1 MATGLDW
8 GTSTVI
14 AAKNVP
20 SKTEEGKMVTSFR
33 KQRNCYIPYDISD
46 PSARSFL
53 ENSGAK
59 YVDLGEKGRVYV
71 IGEDAMRLSNSLTS
85 KGNKVSLER
94 PMKAGIMQGKI
105 QDSRIMRAIA
115 ESVLPT
121 KDDDKIVVFSLPSD
135 PIDADFKIFAHRSMA
150 ENALSSLGWT
160 SKPLAESVAV
170 VYAEQPV
177 VVTKDGEELPLTG
190 IGVSFGGGMV
200 NVCYAY
206 RSVPTFAFSLA
217 NAYGMNEGSSGD
229 WIDLQLYKAFGDQIG
244 SVGKCTAYKESYA
257 NFSREL
263 EEYAE
268 WVAED
273 ASVNQGETF
282 WHYEVLSTMKAFYN
296 GLLDWVVDK
305 LTEKFEEERPAAPG
319 PLEIV
324 IAGGT
329 TIPDG
334 FETLFEQRLA
344 KKKLPFKVAGV
355 RKGKDPER
363 SVTIGCLADAEVMA
377 EEARKE

>member
-1 MATGLDW
+1 MAVGLDW

-14 AAKNVP
+14 AAKNIP

-85 KGNKVSLER
+85 KGNRISLER

-121 KDDDKIVVFSLPSD
+121 KDEDKVVVYSVPSD
-135 PIDADFKIFAHRSMA
+135 PIDADFKIFAHKSMA
-150 ENALSSLGWT
+150 ESALSALGWN
-160 SKPLAESVAV
+160 SKPLEEAVAV
-170 VYAEQPV
+170 VYAEQPTV
-177 VVTKDGEELPLTG
+177 VSKDGEELPLTG
-190 IGVSFGGGMV
+190 IGVSFGGGMI
-200 NVCYAY
+200 NVAYAY
-206 RSVPTFAFSLA
+206 RSIPTFSFSLA
-217 NAYGMNEGSSGD
+217 DAYGMSAGSAGD
-229 WIDLQLYKAFGDQIG
+229 WLDQQLLKAFEQFGTIG
-244 SVGKCTAYKESYA
+244 RATAYKESYA
-257 NFSREL
+257 NFENDI

-268 WVAED
+268 FVAED
-273 ASVNQGETF
+273 SNIYNGETF
-282 WHYEVLSTMKAFYN
+282 WHYEVLSTMRAFYN
-296 GLLDWVVDK
+296 GLLDYVVDK
-305 LTEKFEEERPAAPG
+305 LSQKFEEERPSAPG
-319 PLEIV
+319 PLEV
-324 IAGGT
+324 CIAGGT
-329 TIPDG
+329 TSPAG
-334 FETLFEQRLA
+334 FEKLFEERLQ
-344 KKKLPFKVAGV
+344 KKKLPFKLARV

-363 SVTIGCLADAEVMA
+363 AVAIGCLADAEVTA
-377 EEARKE
+377 EENRKNE

>member
-1 MATGLDW
+1 MAVGLDW

-20 SKTEEGKMVTSFR
+20 SKNEEGKIVTSFR

-46 PSARSFL
+46 PSSRSFL
-53 ENSGAK
+53 EDSGAK

-115 ESVLPT
+115 ESVMP
-121 KDDDKIVVFSLPSD
+121 KEVNDRIVVFSVPSD
-135 PIDADFKIFAHRSMA
+135 PIDDNFKIIAHRSMA
-150 ENALSSLGWT
+150 ENALESLGWE

-170 VYAEQPV
+170 VYAEQPKV
-177 VVTKDGEELPLTG
+177 ITKDGEELPLTG
-190 IGVSFGGGMV
+190 IGISFGGGMV
-200 NVCYAY
+200 NVCYTY
-206 RSVPTFAFSLA
+206 RSVPTFSFSLA
-217 NAYGMNEGSSGD
+217 NAYGMKEGSSGD

-257 NFSREL
+257 NFARDMD
-263 EEYAE
+263 EYSQF
-268 WVAED
+268 VAED
-273 ASVNQGETF
+273 SSINQGEVF
-282 WHYEVLSTMKAFYN
+282 WHYEVLNTMKAFYN

-305 LTEKFEEERPAAPG
+305 LSEKFEEEKPTAPG

-324 IAGGT
+324 VAGGT

-334 FETLFEQRLA
+334 FETMFEQRLS
-344 KKKLPFKVAGV
+344 KKRLPFKVAGV
-355 RKGKDPER
+355 RKGAEPER
-363 SVTIGCLADAEVMA
+363 SVAIGCLADAEVMA
-377 EEARKE
+377 EDARGE